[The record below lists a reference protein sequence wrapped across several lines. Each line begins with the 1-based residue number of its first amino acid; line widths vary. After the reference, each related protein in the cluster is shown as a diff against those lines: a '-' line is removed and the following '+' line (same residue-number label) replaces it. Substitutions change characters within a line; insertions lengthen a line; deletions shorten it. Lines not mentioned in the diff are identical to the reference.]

1 MAELRI
7 EKPTLVTQVEGTVLV
22 MDADGSLHRA
32 TLGMQLLPGMRLLTE
47 GDGRFELADPAK
59 TPDADQSLAQ
69 AEPNVAMDPELASLQ
84 EAIRQGADPTE
95 LFEETAA
102 GNAAAATGGG
112 VVGSSAGGFVVVDL
126 NSEYTLAE
134 SGFDTDH
141 QGAQPGDELL
151 YSEDQDLLAAITIT
165 EPQTDD
171 NIINADEA
179 AGVIIRGFVEDV
191 EVGQTVT
198 VTLIDQDGNRLT
210 TTTVVL
216 PGFVWEAN
224 FGDVTGKL
232 VDGPLTIVA
241 DTQDAA
247 GNRASD
253 TGQTLLDTITTI
265 TLDLTDESDTGA
277 SQVDDLTRDTTPL
290 LQGKGE
296 PGATVTLSLG
306 GNVLTVLTVDGNGNW
321 QYQIP
326 TTLAD
331 GAYDFR
337 VDSVDIAGNR
347 ASDTLTVTVDTR
359 AGIDIDD
366 LDTQSLLGQGNVT
379 LSGST
384 TEVEAGQRVTITL
397 IGQNGQTLY
406 SGSALV
412 ESDGRWQLNGL
423 DLSGIQGPF
432 EVRAEVTDLAGNR
445 VIDGAP
451 LIGQSDTLTL
461 SEADLAK
468 GPVSATG
475 SLHTGA
481 GLDGNLQVSFGADQS
496 ALEQLGLTS
505 QGAALGYQTSGQTLT
520 ASAGGVT
527 VFTLTLANDGS
538 YRIVWNQSLDHGQDS
553 QSLPF
558 SLEYRDSD
566 GDLVSANLTVK
577 LVDSTPPD
585 FTIAPISLTED
596 GFTQQGAVVG
606 QSHFVVGHQADPL
619 LADSLAFAD
628 QAATLTRLNGSGL
641 SSDGH
646 VLTFEFGSDRLLTG
660 FYIDDQGSRIDVIKA
675 ELSASQSGSDIDG
688 KVTVS
693 LNGPLDHQGSD
704 NLSLGL
710 TVSAK
715 EIDGDETRADLV
727 VSINDGVDPSLGI
740 DSGISL
746 QEGGASHSLD
756 GQLPVNVGSDRL
768 VSLNFAGNQPALDG
782 LTSGGKPTSYQ
793 VNGNQITLLDAGGKT
808 VLTVTLD
815 LDGKY
820 HVKLNGVLDQ
830 PVGTNSVNLGLQVQG
845 TDFDGD
851 KSNLGTLNIQ
861 ITDGALPQVDP
872 VSLTLTEDS
881 DWTAGQTLTGDLDIT
896 AGSDPLA
903 SISFDASQ
911 PGLQGLTSG
920 GQPVVIS
927 IGGNSISGAVNGQ
940 NVFTLTLDQKGHY
953 IFTLNQPL
961 DQGSAD
967 SLLKAGFTLTDSDGD
982 KVSSTLSVAI
992 GDGANPVISAVT
1004 GTSLTEASQGAKDV
1018 VSHMSFTVSHG
1029 SDALAPDSLKFDI
1042 NAIQQSQDGKYS
1054 SHGSPVTFTLDA
1066 NGDLV
1071 GTSAD
1076 GREVLRAE
1084 LDLVDNNGNW
1094 SVTAKVVLSAELDHQ
1109 GSESLDLPLTVT
1121 LTDKDGDRV
1130 STDLPLTIKDGN
1142 APGFVAGS
1150 GVNLDEGN
1158 LDGSNTLTGTGH
1170 FTVDAGSDRVSEV
1183 SFANVNEQP
1192 ALTALGQSVKYELVD
1207 GDAAIPGNQI
1217 LKGYVEVNGVR
1228 VEVLQV
1234 EISGKLDNAASNGFD
1249 YKVTLFEG
1257 VHQANGS
1264 STELPFK
1271 VNVVDSDKGA
1281 GNNDTTSGTLN
1292 ISVAEGD
1299 KPTLSLTGVTLTEGR
1314 FDGAA
1319 NNQTSDDQQATGTLT
1334 IKADSDPVVGVRLTL
1349 SGQVVD
1355 GSGKA
1360 ITHNGETLIWQEVPG
1375 SNGHSF
1381 QGVTASGTLVLTV
1394 TLPSVPGRIEAHTD
1408 ATLDYQVT
1416 VHTNL
1421 DHGADDRLNLTLP
1434 VQVTDSDGS
1443 VITGNAT
1450 AVITDA
1456 ADPSLGIDT
1465 GVTLQEGAS
1474 GQSLDGQLPVNVG
1487 SDRLVSL
1494 NFEASQPALDGLTSG
1509 GKPTTYQVNGNQITL
1524 LDASGK
1530 TVLTVTLDLD
1540 GKYHVKLDGVLDQP
1554 VGTNSVNLGLQ
1565 VQGTDFDG
1573 DKSNLGTLNIQ
1584 ITDGALPQVD
1594 PVSLTLTED
1603 SDWSAGQTLTGDLDI
1618 TAGSD
1623 PLASISFD
1631 ASQPGLQGLTS
1642 GGQPVVI
1649 SISGNSISG
1658 SVNGQNVFTLTLVS
1672 DQTGQQGHYVFTLNQ
1687 PLDQGSAESLL
1698 KAGFTLTDS
1707 DGDKVSST
1715 LSVTIGDGANPV
1727 ISAVTGTAMTEA
1739 NQGAKDV
1746 VSHMSF
1752 TVSHGSDALAPDSL
1766 KFDINAIQ
1774 QSLDGKYSS
1783 HGSPVT
1789 FTLDANGDLVGTSA
1803 DGREVLR
1810 AELDLVDNNGNWSVT
1825 AKVVLSA
1832 ELDHQGGES
1841 LNLPLTVTLTDK
1853 DGDRVSTDLPL
1864 TIKDGNA
1871 PGFVAGP
1878 GVNLDERGLD
1888 GSNTLTGTG
1897 HFTVDAGSDRVSE
1910 VSFANVNEQP
1920 ALTALGQSVKYELVD
1935 GDAAIPGNQILRGY
1949 VEVNG
1954 VRVEVLQVEISG
1966 KLDNAASNGFDY
1978 KVTLFEGVHQANGG
1992 STELPFKVNV
2002 VDSDKGAGNNDTTS
2016 GTLNVSISEGNN
2028 PVITLTGVTLSE
2040 GRFDGAANNQTGDD
2054 QQATG
2059 TLTIKAD
2066 SDPVVD
2072 VRLTL
2077 SGQVLDASGK
2087 AITHNGETLTWQEVP
2102 GSNGHSF
2109 QGVTASGTLVLSVTL
2124 PSVPGS
2130 IAAHSSA
2137 TLDYQITV
2145 HTNLDHGADDRLS
2158 LTLPVQVT
2166 DSDGSVI
2173 TGNTTAVITDAADP
2187 SLGIDTGVTLQEGG
2201 ASHSLDGQLPVNVGS
2216 DRLVSLNFE
2225 GNQPALDG
2233 LTSGGKPTSYQVN
2246 GNQITLLDAGG
2257 KTVLT
2262 VTLDLDGK
2270 YHVKLDGVLDQP
2282 VGTNSVNLGLQVQ
2295 GTDFD
2300 GDKSNLGTLNIQIT
2314 DGALPQVDPVS
2325 LTLMEDSDWTAGQT
2339 LTGDLDITAGSDPLA
2354 SISFDAS
2361 QPGLQGLTSGG
2372 QPVVISIGGNSIS
2385 GAVNGQNVFTLT
2397 LDQKGHYVF
2406 TLNQPLDQGSADSLL
2421 KAGFTLTDSDGDKVS
2436 STLSVTIGDGANPV
2450 ISAVTGT
2457 AMTEA
2462 NQGAKDVVS
2471 HMSFTVSHGSD
2482 ALAPDSLK
2490 FDINA
2495 IQQSL
2500 DGKYNSHG
2508 SPVTFTLDANGDLVG
2523 TSADGREVLRAEID
2537 LVDNNGNWSVTAKV
2551 VLSAELDHQGS
2562 ESLELPLTVTL
2573 TDKDGDR
2580 VSTDLPLTIKDGN
2593 APGFVAG
2600 PGVNLDERGLDGSN
2614 TLTGTGHFTVD
2625 AGSDRVSEV
2634 SFANVNEQ
2642 PALTA
2647 LGQSVK
2653 YELVDGD
2660 AGIPGNQILKGYVEV
2675 NGVRVEVLQVEI
2687 SGKLD
2692 NAASNGFDYKVT
2704 LFEGVH
2710 QANGSS
2716 TELPFKINVVDSD
2729 KGAGNNDTTSGTL
2742 NISVAEGDK
2751 PTLSLTGVTLTEGRF
2766 DGAANNQTA
2775 DDQQATGT
2783 LTIKADSDPV
2793 VDVRLTLSGQVVDAS
2808 GKAITHNGET
2818 LTWQEVPGSNG
2829 HSFQGVTVSGTLVL
2843 TVTLPSVP
2851 GRIEA
2856 HTDATLDY
2864 QITVHTNLDHGADDR
2879 LSLTLPVQVTDSDGS
2894 VITGNTTAV
2903 ITDAANPVITS
2914 IGSVTVKESDL
2925 NGGSGQHVGTSPS
2938 GTGEIAVGQVTIA
2951 AGSDR
2956 VAALQLDVARFNAL
2970 NTLSSGGKA
2979 VTLSADSQPGVY
2991 LGKDSG
2997 GKLIFKLTLD
3007 VSGRYTFELTGNLDH
3022 SAQGKD
3028 LLDIQLPLQALDSD
3042 GDLSAEVI
3050 GHVSVQDD
3058 VPVAVDASKALDQG
3072 AKVSGDLLS
3081 TANEGADDAVVR
3093 SVTIN
3098 GTPHPIAAKGDT
3110 TITVTDS
3117 TGQTIGTLVINAE
3130 GKYSFTARADIDHSN
3145 NTLVQKVD
3153 FHLVDGDGDTDDGV
3167 LTLTIRDEAGK
3178 LTVSAVTGAEDAGA
3192 SDPTHG
3198 IPITM
3203 NLDIGDYDRG
3213 EFVEKLLIQAP
3224 ANAQGTFYYNGVAL
3238 TTVTQGGK
3246 TWYQVQPAAM
3256 QAVVGTND
3264 KFELKGVTFVPD
3276 HDYSSYNDG
3285 GNPLRFPVQLQVGV
3299 TEGSKPPVLTGN
3311 LDITVQGIADKPLW
3325 DGASTNQHYSTNEDS
3340 TGISLNVQ
3348 ANLTDTDGS
3357 ETLSYQIKWASGE
3370 GSLTLNGKV
3379 LTPDANGLVTVSAGE
3394 INKVTVVPGKDYSG
3408 DIKLVVT
3415 PVSTEKTPVV
3425 TGQET
3430 ALGDPI
3436 ELVINVNPQADDAK
3450 LTVRD
3455 IQGKEDNLLDL
3466 GSKIVLAHLGDTTDG
3481 SEQMFV
3487 RISGLP
3493 AGATLWLGGVAVTP
3507 DANGYYEVPY
3517 ARIGELKLE
3526 PPKDSNVDFDLGIQG
3541 VVKDTATLTDANGQ
3555 THTVVNEK
3563 VTGSQNLHVDLVGV
3577 VDEPH
3582 FNLDSTGWS
3591 QDGKGYVTTIGEDG
3605 KAPLDFKLASGETTS
3620 DGSETLNL
3628 VLEGLPE
3635 GAKVFDGN
3643 GKELTLTFAGLDG
3656 QGKPTYQV
3664 DVSSLGNLQIQ
3675 PPPNST
3681 ADIHLIG
3688 HVVVTENDGD
3698 HKSFDVPLTIKV
3710 EPVIDAGDYAKTS
3723 QGLEDQFTVLDWQPD
3738 LTDGAEKVTHLSLSG
3753 IEPGYEIWIR
3763 VGGVETQLTVNGGA
3777 VALSDADLK
3786 SLLGGGQLL
3795 VKGPEDSDR
3804 DTTIQS
3810 HVTVTQKDVDSNV
3823 VVSKEVNGQL
3833 HVDIQ
3838 AVVEPDGNLVQIGGA
3853 LESPDG
3859 HDIPLNGVFVFE
3871 DLDPSSIET
3880 IDYLVISDLPPGFVV
3895 VGGINDGQGNWTVP
3909 NSALGSF
3916 SLRSPDDYKG
3926 TVTFKVS
3933 ARVIDLGDNNEG
3945 DVSAPAYRELTVS
3958 AEFKDATH
3966 SGQVAADVDFD
3977 NSAPITGVEDHGV
3990 NFGSQLKSMV
4000 TLGTAD
4006 IGDDELSIVI
4016 TGLPPGVNVQGLT
4029 FDFVNGEYLIKLPNG
4044 LGDLDRLTLTLPED
4058 YAGDGLR
4065 FNVRL
4070 VNTDTVSGDIKQV
4083 EKDVTLSITPEV
4095 DIKGGADGLPELHLQ
4110 VKDVN
4115 GDGQPDNLEDTE
4127 IHLDL
4132 SVKLADISPSVANG
4146 GLETVEKVTV
4156 TVDAKY
4162 GHFLDGNGQPV
4173 NTLVVDA
4180 NGLKD
4185 LVFVPKE
4192 HFSGQVPLEIKV
4204 DILDTATTGTDR
4216 GSWSGNASFEVLPVN
4231 DPAQLTVKDV
4241 NGNEDGSVN
4250 LGGLGATLIDNDGS
4264 EQIVALQI
4272 KGVPDGFTLSAP
4284 AVNNGGGVWQVPV
4297 GTDFA
4302 KLTLIPPADFSGS
4315 VELTLS
4321 AFTLDKGLTLPLETS
4336 GSFTV
4341 TVNPVG
4347 DPIIADI
4354 QDKASGTEGDVITLN
4369 LGLETKDTQATG
4381 GSASNVHENGPEQV
4395 RVTIDGVPDGAEIRL
4410 PNGVNGT
4417 VVDLGGGVW
4426 QVTTDGTKLGA
4437 VELVTKDANGTLDLK
4452 VTAQS
4457 LDNGALGPEVNG
4469 TIQVEVSPVNDAP
4482 INVLPADPQVA
4493 QEDKPFVIQ
4502 GLQVKDVDAGSGT
4515 MEVRLSV
4522 EHGTLNLPAGSG
4534 VTVTGNGTGSL
4545 VLTGTLADLNAL
4557 LSGGV
4562 TYQGNPDYH
4571 GSDNLTMVTNDNGNT
4586 GSGGALSDTDVL
4598 PIEVQP
4604 VNDAPVNVLP
4614 TDPQVAQEDTPFV
4627 IKGLQVQDVDAG
4639 SSPMEVRLSVL
4650 HGTLV
4655 LADGSGVTVVGS
4667 GSDTLVLSG
4676 SQDAINALLAGG
4688 VTYQGEQ
4695 DFNGQDAL
4703 TMVTNDQGNTGSGG
4717 ALADTDVLPIEVEA
4731 VNDAPVTQVP
4741 GAMQVKEDGSLSL
4754 SGISV
4759 KDVDAGTAPMSMVL
4773 RVEHGVLTLLGAAGA
4788 VSVQGAGTS
4797 EITLVGSLDDLN
4809 NLINGNLHYEPA
4821 KDFWGQ
4827 DNLTIT
4833 TSDQGNT
4840 GSGGV
4845 LTDSAQIG
4853 IQVTAEADDP
4863 QLSLGTHDIHALQG
4877 AWVPLNLS
4885 ASVVNP
4891 APGELSIRIQNLGG
4905 AQVVDEHGQS
4915 VGHADSNGD
4924 WLLPGDQSVPL
4935 YLSGLTAGDHALTLS
4950 AESSAGGSTL
4960 RSAEETLNI
4969 HSQSGHDLL
4978 GSDQSDWL
4986 FGSTGDDRILG
4997 GLRDDMLRGGQG
5009 NDILTGGAGSDLF
5022 VWGSGDEGTAALP
5035 AIDTVTDFHPE
5046 EGDKIDLADLLK
5058 GVTDNSVDG
5067 LLGHLSASV
5076 TTGSAG
5082 LSDVNLSVSPAGDGQ
5097 VTQQI
5102 TLKDVDLSGW
5112 NLSGS
5117 SSHDILQSMLDQ
5129 HSLIIQHP

>member
-59 TPDADQSLAQ
+59 TPDADQPELAQ
-69 AEPNVAMDPELASLQ
+69 TEPNLAMDPELASLQ
-84 EAIRQGADPTE
+84 DAIRQGADPTE

-179 AGVIIRGFVEDV
+179 TGVIIRGFVEDV

-306 GNVLTVLTVDGNGNW
+306 GEVLTVLTVDGNGNW

-347 ASDTLTVTVDTR
+347 ANDTLTVTVDTR
-359 AGIDIDD
+359 AAIDIDD
-366 LDTQSLLGQGNVT
+366 LDTQSLLGQDNVT

-384 TEVEAGQRVTITL
+384 TEVEAGQRVTISL
-397 IGQNGQTLY
+397 IGQTLY

-412 ESDGRWQLNGL
+412 GSDGRWQINGL

-505 QGAALGYQTSGQTLT
+505 QGAALSYQINGQTLT

-527 VFTLTLANDGS
+527 FFTLTLANDGS
-538 YRIVWNQSLDHGQDS
+538 YRILWQQSLDHGLDS

-606 QSHFVVGHQADPL
+606 QSEFVVGHQADPL

-646 VLTFEFGSDRLLTG
+646 VLSFEFSGDRLLTG
-660 FYIDDQGSRIDVIKA
+660 YYQDANGNRVEVLKA
-675 ELSASQSGSDIDG
+675 ELTASQNGSDIDG

-704 NLSLGL
+704 QLSLGL
-710 TVSAK
+710 SISAK
-715 EIDGDETRADLV
+715 EIDGDETRADLQV
-727 VSINDGVDPSLGI
+727 AINDGMDPSLGI
-740 DSGISL
+740 DGGISL
-746 QEGGASHSLD
+746 QEGA
-756 GQLPVNVGSDRL
+756 
-768 VSLNFAGNQPALDG
+768 
-782 LTSGGKPTSYQ
+782 
-793 VNGNQITLLDAGGKT
+793 
-808 VLTVTLD
+808 
-815 LDGKY
+815 
-820 HVKLNGVLDQ
+820 
-830 PVGTNSVNLGLQVQG
+830 
-845 TDFDGD
+845 
-851 KSNLGTLNIQ
+851 
-861 ITDGALPQVDP
+861 
-872 VSLTLTEDS
+872 
-881 DWTAGQTLTGDLDIT
+881 AGQ
-896 AGSDPLA
+896 
-903 SISFDASQ
+903 
-911 PGLQGLTSG
+911 
-920 GQPVVIS
+920 
-927 IGGNSISGAVNGQ
+927 
-940 NVFTLTLDQKGHY
+940 
-953 IFTLNQPL
+953 
-961 DQGSAD
+961 
-967 SLLKAGFTLTDSDGD
+967 
-982 KVSSTLSVAI
+982 
-992 GDGANPVISAVT
+992 
-1004 GTSLTEASQGAKDV
+1004 
-1018 VSHMSFTVSHG
+1018 
-1029 SDALAPDSLKFDI
+1029 
-1042 NAIQQSQDGKYS
+1042 
-1054 SHGSPVTFTLDA
+1054 
-1066 NGDLV
+1066 
-1071 GTSAD
+1071 
-1076 GREVLRAE
+1076 
-1084 LDLVDNNGNW
+1084 
-1094 SVTAKVVLSAELDHQ
+1094 
-1109 GSESLDLPLTVT
+1109 
-1121 LTDKDGDRV
+1121 
-1130 STDLPLTIKDGN
+1130 
-1142 APGFVAGS
+1142 
-1150 GVNLDEGN
+1150 
-1158 LDGSNTLTGTGH
+1158 
-1170 FTVDAGSDRVSEV
+1170 
-1183 SFANVNEQP
+1183 
-1192 ALTALGQSVKYELVD
+1192 
-1207 GDAAIPGNQI
+1207 
-1217 LKGYVEVNGVR
+1217 
-1228 VEVLQV
+1228 
-1234 EISGKLDNAASNGFD
+1234 
-1249 YKVTLFEG
+1249 
-1257 VHQANGS
+1257 
-1264 STELPFK
+1264 
-1271 VNVVDSDKGA
+1271 
-1281 GNNDTTSGTLN
+1281 
-1292 ISVAEGD
+1292 
-1299 KPTLSLTGVTLTEGR
+1299 
-1314 FDGAA
+1314 
-1319 NNQTSDDQQATGTLT
+1319 
-1334 IKADSDPVVGVRLTL
+1334 
-1349 SGQVVD
+1349 
-1355 GSGKA
+1355 
-1360 ITHNGETLIWQEVPG
+1360 
-1375 SNGHSF
+1375 
-1381 QGVTASGTLVLTV
+1381 
-1394 TLPSVPGRIEAHTD
+1394 
-1408 ATLDYQVT
+1408 
-1416 VHTNL
+1416 
-1421 DHGADDRLNLTLP
+1421 
-1434 VQVTDSDGS
+1434 
-1443 VITGNAT
+1443 
-1450 AVITDA
+1450 
-1456 ADPSLGIDT
+1456 
-1465 GVTLQEGAS
+1465 
-1474 GQSLDGQLPVNVG
+1474 
-1487 SDRLVSL
+1487 
-1494 NFEASQPALDGLTSG
+1494 
-1509 GKPTTYQVNGNQITL
+1509 
-1524 LDASGK
+1524 
-1530 TVLTVTLDLD
+1530 
-1540 GKYHVKLDGVLDQP
+1540 
-1554 VGTNSVNLGLQ
+1554 
-1565 VQGTDFDG
+1565 
-1573 DKSNLGTLNIQ
+1573 
-1584 ITDGALPQVD
+1584 
-1594 PVSLTLTED
+1594 
-1603 SDWSAGQTLTGDLDI
+1603 
-1618 TAGSD
+1618 
-1623 PLASISFD
+1623 
-1631 ASQPGLQGLTS
+1631 
-1642 GGQPVVI
+1642 
-1649 SISGNSISG
+1649 
-1658 SVNGQNVFTLTLVS
+1658 
-1672 DQTGQQGHYVFTLNQ
+1672 
-1687 PLDQGSAESLL
+1687 
-1698 KAGFTLTDS
+1698 
-1707 DGDKVSST
+1707 
-1715 LSVTIGDGANPV
+1715 
-1727 ISAVTGTAMTEA
+1727 
-1739 NQGAKDV
+1739 
-1746 VSHMSF
+1746 
-1752 TVSHGSDALAPDSL
+1752 
-1766 KFDINAIQ
+1766 
-1774 QSLDGKYSS
+1774 
-1783 HGSPVT
+1783 
-1789 FTLDANGDLVGTSA
+1789 
-1803 DGREVLR
+1803 
-1810 AELDLVDNNGNWSVT
+1810 
-1825 AKVVLSA
+1825 
-1832 ELDHQGGES
+1832 
-1841 LNLPLTVTLTDK
+1841 
-1853 DGDRVSTDLPL
+1853 
-1864 TIKDGNA
+1864 
-1871 PGFVAGP
+1871 
-1878 GVNLDERGLD
+1878 
-1888 GSNTLTGTG
+1888 
-1897 HFTVDAGSDRVSE
+1897 
-1910 VSFANVNEQP
+1910 
-1920 ALTALGQSVKYELVD
+1920 
-1935 GDAAIPGNQILRGY
+1935 
-1949 VEVNG
+1949 
-1954 VRVEVLQVEISG
+1954 
-1966 KLDNAASNGFDY
+1966 
-1978 KVTLFEGVHQANGG
+1978 
-1992 STELPFKVNV
+1992 
-2002 VDSDKGAGNNDTTS
+2002 
-2016 GTLNVSISEGNN
+2016 
-2028 PVITLTGVTLSE
+2028 
-2040 GRFDGAANNQTGDD
+2040 
-2054 QQATG
+2054 
-2059 TLTIKAD
+2059 
-2066 SDPVVD
+2066 
-2072 VRLTL
+2072 
-2077 SGQVLDASGK
+2077 
-2087 AITHNGETLTWQEVP
+2087 
-2102 GSNGHSF
+2102 
-2109 QGVTASGTLVLSVTL
+2109 
-2124 PSVPGS
+2124 
-2130 IAAHSSA
+2130 
-2137 TLDYQITV
+2137 
-2145 HTNLDHGADDRLS
+2145 
-2158 LTLPVQVT
+2158 
-2166 DSDGSVI
+2166 
-2173 TGNTTAVITDAADP
+2173 
-2187 SLGIDTGVTLQEGG
+2187 
-2201 ASHSLDGQLPVNVGS
+2201 SLDGQLPVNVGS

-2270 YHVKLDGVLDQP
+2270 YHVQLDGVLDQP

-2300 GDKSNLGTLNIQIT
+2300 GDQSNLGTLNIQIT

-2325 LTLMEDSDWTAGQT
+2325 LTLVEDSNWSAAQT
-2339 LTGDLDITAGSDPLA
+2339 LSGDLNITAGSDPLA
-2354 SISFDAS
+2354 NISFDAS

-2372 QPVVISIGGNSIS
+2372 QPVVISISGNSIS

-2406 TLNQPLDQGSADSLL
+2406 TLNQPLDQGSADNLI

-2436 STLSVTIGDGANPV
+2436 STLSVAIGDGANPV

-2457 AMTEA
+2457 SLTEA
-2462 NQGAKDVVS
+2462 NQGDAAVVGN
-2471 HMSFTVSHGSD
+2471 MSFTVSHGSD
-2482 ALAPDSLK
+2482 ALDQSSLK
-2490 FDINA
+2490 FDIAA
-2495 IQQSL
+2495 IQGSL
-2500 DGKYNSHG
+2500 NGKYSSHG

-2523 TSADGREVLRAEID
+2523 TSADGREVLRAELD
-2537 LVDNNGNWSVTAKV
+2537 LVDNNGNWSVTTKV
-2551 VLSAELDHQGS
+2551 TLSGELDHQGS
-2562 ESLELPLTVTL
+2562 ESLDLPLAITL

-2580 VSTDLPLTIKDGN
+2580 VSTQLPLTIKDGN

-2600 PGVNLDERGLDGSN
+2600 SGVSLDEGNLDGSN
-2614 TLTGTGHFTVD
+2614 PLTGTGHFTVD

-2634 SFANVNEQ
+2634 SFADPAEQ

-2710 QANGSS
+2710 QSNGNS
-2716 TELPFKINVVDSD
+2716 TELPFKVNVVDSD
-2729 KGAGNNDTTSGTL
+2729 RSQGNGAGNDTTSGTL

-2751 PTLSLTGVTLTEGRF
+2751 PTLSLTGVTLNEGRF
-2766 DGAANNQTA
+2766 DGAGSNQTA

-2829 HSFQGVTVSGTLVL
+2829 HSFQGVTASGTLVL
-2843 TVTLPSVP
+2843 SVTLPSVP
-2851 GRIEA
+2851 GSIAA
-2856 HTDATLDY
+2856 HSSATLDY
-2864 QITVHTNLDHGADDR
+2864 QVTVHTNLDHGADDKLTLTLPVQVTDSDGSVSTGNTTAVITDAANPSLGIDTGISLQEGASGQSLDGQLPVNVGSDR
-2879 LSLTLPVQVTDSDGS
+2879 LVSLNFEGNQPALDGLTSGGKPTSYQVNGNVITLLDAGGKTVLTVTLDLDGKYHVRLDGVLDQPVGTNSVNLGLQVQGTDFDGDQSNLGTLNIQITDGALPQVDPVSLTLTEDSNWSAAQTLSGDLNITAGSDPLANISFDASQPGLQGLTSGGQPVVISISGNSISGAVNGQNVFTLTLDQRGHYVFTLNQPLDQGSADSLVKAGFTLTDSDGDKVSSSLSVAIGDGANPVISAVTGTSLTEANQGDAAVVGNMSFTVSHGSDALDQSSLKFDIAAIQGSLDGKYSSHGSPVTFTLDANGDLVGTSADGREVLRAELDLVDNNGNWSVTTKVTLSGELDHQGSESLDLPLAITLTDKDGDRVSTQLPLTIKDGNAPGFVAGSGVSLDEGNLDGSNPLTGTGQFQIDAGSDRVSEVSFADPAEQPALTALGQSVKYELVDGDADIPGNQILKGYVEVNGVRVEVLQVELSGKLDNAASNGFDYKVTLFEGVHQTNGGSTELPFKVNVVDSDKGSGNNDTTSGTLNISVAEGDKPTLSLTGVTLNEGRFDGAASNQTGDDQQATGTLTIKADSDPVVDVRLTLSGQVVDASGKAITHNGETLTWQEVPGSNGHSFQGVTASGTLVLSVTLPNVPGSIAAHSSATLNYQVTVHTNLDHGADDKLNLTLPVQVTDSDGS
-2894 VITGNTTAV
+2894 VINGNTTAV

-2914 IGSVTVKESDL
+2914 IGSVTVNESDL
-2925 NGGSGQHVGTSPS
+2925 NGGTGQHGGTNPA
-2938 GTGEIAVGQVTIA
+2938 GTGEKATGQVVID
-2951 AGSDR
+2951 AGSDK
-2956 VAALQLDVARFNAL
+2956 VVALQLDVARFNAL
-2970 NTLSSGGKA
+2970 NQLSSGGKA
-2979 VTLSADSQPGVY
+2979 VSISADSQPGVY

-3022 SAQGKD
+3022 SAQGND

-3042 GDLSAEVI
+3042 GDLSGEVI
-3050 GHVSVQDD
+3050 GHVSVRDD
-3058 VPVAVDASKALDQG
+3058 VPEAVDAGKPQNQG
-3072 AKVSGDLLS
+3072 AKVSGDLLA
-3081 TANEGADDAVVR
+3081 TASEGADDAVIK

-3098 GTPHPIAAKGDT
+3098 GVEHSISASGNT
-3110 TITVTDS
+3110 TIAVTDS

-3130 GKYSFTARADIDHSN
+3130 GNYSFTTRADIDHSN

-3167 LTLTIRDEAGK
+3167 LTLTIRDEAG
-3178 LTVSAVTGAEDAGA
+3178 LLNVTAATGQEDEGAL
-3192 SDPTHG
+3192 DPSQG
-3198 IPITM
+3198 IPIAM
-3203 NLDIGDYDRG
+3203 NLDIGDFDRG

-3224 ANAQGTFYYNGVAL
+3224 ANAHGTFYFNGVAL
-3238 TTVTQGGK
+3238 TTITQGGK
-3246 TWYQVQPAAM
+3246 TWYQVPPAAM
-3256 QAVVGTND
+3256 VAVANTDD
-3264 KFELKGVTFVPD
+3264 KFQLTGVTFVPA
-3276 HDYSSYNDG
+3276 HDYSSQSDG

-3311 LDITVQGIADKPLW
+3311 LAITVQGIADKPLW
-3325 DGASTNQHYSTNEDS
+3325 DDGSTNKHYSTDEDS
-3340 TGISLNVQ
+3340 TGIALNVQ
-3348 ANLTDTDGS
+3348 ASLTDTDGS
-3357 ETLSYQIKWASGE
+3357 ETLSYQIRWASGE

-3379 LTPDANGLVTVSAGE
+3379 LTPDANGLYTVSAGD
-3394 INKVTVVPGKDYSG
+3394 INKITVVPGKDYSG

-3425 TGQET
+3425 TGKET

-3436 ELVINVNPQADDAK
+3436 DLIINVNPLADDAK

-3455 IQGKEDNLLDL
+3455 IQGKEDSLLDL
-3466 GSKIVLAHLGDTTDG
+3466 GSKIALAHLGDTADG

-3493 AGATLWLGGVAVTP
+3493 AGATLWLGGVAVTL

-3526 PPKDSNVDFDLGIQG
+3526 PPKDSNVDFDLNIQG

-3555 THTVVNEK
+3555 TQTVVNEK
-3563 VTGSQNLHVDLVGV
+3563 VTGSQGLHVDLVGV

-3591 QDGKGYVTTIGEDG
+3591 QDGKGYTTTIGEDG
-3605 KAPLDFKLASGETTS
+3605 KAPLDFKLTSGETTS

-3643 GKELTLTFAGLDG
+3643 GKELTLTFAGLDA

-3698 HKSFDVPLTIKV
+3698 HQSFDVPLTIKV
-3710 EPVIDAGDYAKTS
+3710 EPAIDAGDYAKTS
-3723 QGLEDQFTVLDWQPD
+3723 HGLEDEFAVLDWQPD
-3738 LTDGAEKVTHLSLSG
+3738 LTDSAEKVTHLSLSD

-3763 VGGVETQLTVNGGA
+3763 VGGAETQLNVTGGK
-3777 VALSDADLK
+3777 VELSDADLK

-3795 VKGPEDSDR
+3795 VKAPQDSDR
-3804 DTTIQS
+3804 DTTIKS

-3838 AVVEPDGNLVQIGGA
+3838 AVVEPDGNLVQQGGD
-3853 LESPDG
+3853 LVSPDG
-3859 HDIPLNGVFVFE
+3859 HDIPLKDVFVF
-3871 DLDPSSIET
+3871 DDRDPTSDEV

-3916 SLRSPDDYKG
+3916 SLRSPDGFTG
-3926 TVTFKVS
+3926 TATFKVS
-3933 ARVIDLGDNNEG
+3933 AKVIDLGDNNEG
-3945 DVSAPAYRELTVS
+3945 DVSAPAYREITTS
-3958 AEFKDATH
+3958 AEFKGATN
-3966 SGQVAADVDFD
+3966 SGQLAAGIDLD
-3977 NSAPITGVEDHGV
+3977 NSQPITGVEDHGV
-3990 NFGSQLKSMV
+3990 NFGTQLKSMV
-4000 TLGTAD
+4000 TLGTAN
-4006 IGDDELSIVI
+4006 IGDDELSIVL
-4016 TGLPPGVNVQGLT
+4016 TGLPPGVSVQGLT
-4029 FDFVNGEYLIKLPNG
+4029 FDFVNGEYLIKLPGG
-4044 LGDLDRLTLTLPED
+4044 LSDLDKLTLTLPED
-4058 YAGDGLR
+4058 YAGSGLS

-4070 VNTDTVSGDIKQV
+4070 VNTDTVSGNTNTV
-4083 EKDVTLSITPEV
+4083 EKVVSLSITPEV
-4095 DIKGGADGLPELHLQ
+4095 DIKGGADGQPELHLQ
-4110 VKDVN
+4110 VKEVN
-4115 GDGQPDNLEDTE
+4115 GQPSNLEDTE

-4146 GLETVEKVTV
+4146 GLETVERVTL
-4156 TVDAKY
+4156 TVDAQY
-4162 GHFLDGNGQPV
+4162 GHFLDANRNPV
-4173 NTLVVDA
+4173 QSLVVDA

-4185 LVFVPKE
+4185 LVFVPRE
-4192 HFSGQVPLEIKV
+4192 HFSGQVPLGIKV
-4204 DILDTATTGTDR
+4204 DILDSATTGTDR

-4241 NGNEDGSVN
+4241 SGNEDGSVS
-4250 LGGLGATLIDNDGS
+4250 LGGLGATLVDNDGS

-4297 GTDFA
+4297 GTDFS
-4302 KLTLIPPADFSGS
+4302 KLTLIPPANFSGN

-4321 AFTLDKGLTLPLETS
+4321 AFTQDLGLTMPLETK

-4341 TVNPVG
+4341 TVKPVG
-4347 DPIIADI
+4347 DVIIADI
-4354 QDKASGTEGDVITLN
+4354 QDKASGTEGDVVTLN

-4381 GSASNVHENGPEQV
+4381 GSATNVNENGPEQV
-4395 RVTIDGVPDGAEIRL
+4395 RVTIEGVPDGAEIRL
-4410 PNGVNGT
+4410 PSGVTGT

-4426 QVTTDGTKLGA
+4426 QVTTTGGKLAA
-4437 VELVTKDANGTLDLK
+4437 VELVTNDANGTLDLK

-4457 LDNGALGPEVNG
+4457 LDNGALGPEVSG

-4482 INVLPADPQVA
+4482 INVLPTDPQVA
-4493 QEDKPFVIQ
+4493 QEDKPFTIQ
-4502 GLQVKDVDAGSGT
+4502 GLQVKDVDAGSGNI
-4515 MEVRLSV
+4515 EVRLSV
-4522 EHGTLNLPAGSG
+4522 THGSLTVLNAAG
-4534 VTVTGNGTGSL
+4534 VTVTGDGSGSL
-4545 VLTGTLADLNAL
+4545 LLSGTLAQINAL
-4557 LSGGV
+4557 LSGGID
-4562 TYQGNPDYH
+4562 YLGNSNFNGNDA
-4571 GSDNLTMVTNDNGNT
+4571 LTMVTNDLGNT
-4586 GSGGALSDTDVL
+4586 GSGGALGDTDVL
-4598 PIEVQP
+4598 PIEVQA
-4604 VNDAPVNVLP
+4604 VNDAPVNLLP
-4614 TDPQVAQEDTPFV
+4614 GTPQVAQEDTPFV

-4655 LADGSGVTVVGS
+4655 LADGSGVTVTGS

-4703 TMVTNDQGNTGSGG
+4703 TMVTNDKGNTGSGG
-4717 ALADTDVLPIEVEA
+4717 ALVDTDVLPIEVQA

-4741 GAMQVKEDGSLSL
+4741 AAMQVKEDGSLSL

-4759 KDVDAGTAPMSMVL
+4759 KDVDAGTAPISMVL

-4788 VSVQGAGTS
+4788 VSVQGAGSS

-4891 APGELSIRIQNLGG
+4891 ATGELSIRIQNLGS

-4986 FGSTGDDRILG
+4986 FGATGDDRILG
-4997 GLRDDMLRGGQG
+4997 GLGDDVLRGGQG

-5076 TTGSAG
+5076 TAGNGG
-5082 LSDVNLSVSPAGDGQ
+5082 LSDVSLSVSPAGDGQ